1 MHRSGGLWSLA
12 VSAAV
17 VEGPPA
23 ICVARDVAIVVI
35 EDLECYER
43 SPKTKCS
50 GKAYL
55 SVFEKG
61 FDEGLGLG
69 LVS

>member
-1 MHRSGGLWSLA
+1 M
-12 VSAAV
+12 
-17 VEGPPA
+17 GPPE
-23 ICVARDVAIVVI
+23 ICVAREVAIVVI

-43 SPKTKCS
+43 SPKTDCS

-61 FDEGLGLG
+61 FAEGLGLG
-69 LVS
+69 LIS